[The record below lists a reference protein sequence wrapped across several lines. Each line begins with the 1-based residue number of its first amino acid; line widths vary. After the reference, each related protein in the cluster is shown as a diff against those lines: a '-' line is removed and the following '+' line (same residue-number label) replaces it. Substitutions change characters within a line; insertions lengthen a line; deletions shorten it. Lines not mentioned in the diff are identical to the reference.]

1 MTDFSPLD
9 IKHVCRREASLT
21 APPDNWGCLMAR
33 AQDGDRYAY
42 RALLTA
48 ITPYIRALARRA
60 LRDAADIDEVVQDVL
75 LTLHEIRHTFDPNRP
90 FAPWF
95 ATIAR
100 RRIVDRVRFNAN
112 HTAQKMAS
120 TAALLTETPSGT
132 GEPHQEE
139 QERLCEA
146 INALPARQRR
156 AIELLKLRG
165 LTLREVSQ
173 QTGMSIGS
181 LKAATHRAL
190 KTLRRL
196 LSE

>member
-1 MTDFSPLD
+1 MHAPFRP
-9 IKHVCRREASLT
+9 RMASLV
-21 APPDNWGCLMAR
+21 APSDNWAGLMAR
-33 AQDGDRYAY
+33 AQDGDKAAY

-60 LRDAADIDEVVQDVL
+60 LRDATDVDDVVQEVL
-75 LTLHEIRHTFDPNRP
+75 LTLHQIRHTYDPSRP
-90 FAPWF
+90 FAPWL

-100 RRIVDRVRFNAN
+100 RRIVDRVRWNAS
-112 HTAQKMAS
+112 HAAQKVAGA
-120 TAALLTETPSGT
+120 AALLAEAPSADH
-132 GEPHQEE
+132 PQEDE
-139 QERLCEA
+139 EHNGLREA
-146 INALPARQRR
+146 IGALPDRQRN

-165 LTLREVSQ
+165 LTLQEVSR